1 MILILLSPHPL
12 LQLPPPSLA
21 AQFTVLIYME
31 IGLLKS
37 FQKLPCFKEEGGK
50 KSVREEKKKERVRE
64 KLSVKRQ

>member
-37 FQKLPCFKEEGGK
+37 FQKLPSFKEEGGK
-50 KSVREEKKKERVRE
+50 KSVREGKKKRKSER
-64 KLSVKRQ
+64 KTFS